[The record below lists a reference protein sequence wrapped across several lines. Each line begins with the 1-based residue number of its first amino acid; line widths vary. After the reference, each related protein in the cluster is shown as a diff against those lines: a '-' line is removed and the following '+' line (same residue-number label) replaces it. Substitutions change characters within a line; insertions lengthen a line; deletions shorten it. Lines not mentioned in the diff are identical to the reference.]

1 MQALFS
7 QLVAGL
13 SLGSILLLAALGL
26 ALTFGQMGVIN
37 MAHGEFM
44 MAGAYTAFVAQGLIA
59 DAGTSLL
66 LAIPLGFLVGGVMG
80 VVLEATLI
88 RRMYHRPLDTLLVT
102 WGVSLILQQAAR
114 DIFGAPNVDVRAP
127 TWLSGSVNIGV
138 TQVPAARLFIL
149 VLALTAVVGLSTLL
163 KMTPLG
169 RRIRGVV
176 QNRDLAE
183 TVGISTRSTD
193 RLTFFIGSGLAGIAG
208 VALTLLG
215 STGPTLGTSYIVDA
229 FLVVVAGGIG
239 QIKGAVIAA
248 FGLGLLQATFEYSTT
263 ASIDLRFLIGPNGA
277 GKTTLVDAIT
287 GLAPATGSVRFG
299 RTELIGKKVHR
310 IARLG
315 VGRTF
320 QTASVFEE
328 LTVLQNLDIA
338 AGTGRSA
345 LSLLRRRSSVP
356 PVVEQAMDIVGLTAQ
371 RDRPAGALAHGQK
384 QWLEIGML
392 LVQNARVLLLDE
404 PVAGMSA
411 DERVQ
416 TGELL
421 RRIGA
426 ERTVVVVE
434 HDMDFMR
441 SFATSVTV
449 LHAGKVLSAGTVA
462 QVQADPKVQE
472 VYLGRAE
479 VAQ

>member
-13 SLGSILLLAALGL
+13 SLGSVLLLAALGL

-44 MAGAYTAFVAQGLIA
+44 MAGAYTAFVIQRGIT

-80 VVLEATLI
+80 LILEATLI

-127 TWLSGSVNIGV
+127 GWLSGSINIGF

-149 VLALTAVVGLSTLL
+149 ALAVAAVLGLSLLL
-163 KMTPLG
+163 KTTLLG

-193 RLTFFIGSGLAGIAG
+193 RLTFFIGSGLAGVAG

-263 ASIDLRFLIGPNGA
+263 ANTA
-277 GKTTLVDAIT
+277 
-287 GLAPATGSVRFG
+287 
-299 RTELIGKKVHR
+299 KVM
-310 IARLG
+310 
-315 VGRTF
+315 
-320 QTASVFEE
+320 VF
-328 LTVLQNLDIA
+328 
-338 AGTGRSA
+338 
-345 LSLLRRRSSVP
+345 
-356 PVVEQAMDIVGLTAQ
+356 
-371 RDRPAGALAHGQK
+371 
-384 QWLEIGML
+384 
-392 LVQNARVLLLDE
+392 
-404 PVAGMSA
+404 
-411 DERVQ
+411 
-416 TGELL
+416 
-421 RRIGA
+421 
-426 ERTVVVVE
+426 VVVVV
-434 HDMDFMR
+434 FLQIRPQGIFSIRTR
-441 SFATSVTV
+441 SLA
-449 LHAGKVLSAGTVA
+449 
-462 QVQADPKVQE
+462 
-472 VYLGRAE
+472 
-479 VAQ
+479 

>member
-13 SLGSILLLAALGL
+13 SLGSVLLLAALGL

-127 TWLSGSVNIGV
+127 NWLSGSVNIGV
-138 TQVPAARLFIL
+138 IHVPAARLFIL
-149 VLALTAVVGLSTLL
+149 VLAVAAVVGLSLLL
-163 KMTPLG
+163 KMTALG

-263 ASIDLRFLIGPNGA
+263 ASVA
-277 GKTTLVDAIT
+277 
-287 GLAPATGSVRFG
+287 
-299 RTELIGKKVHR
+299 KVM
-310 IARLG
+310 
-315 VGRTF
+315 
-320 QTASVFEE
+320 VF
-328 LTVLQNLDIA
+328 
-338 AGTGRSA
+338 
-345 LSLLRRRSSVP
+345 
-356 PVVEQAMDIVGLTAQ
+356 
-371 RDRPAGALAHGQK
+371 
-384 QWLEIGML
+384 
-392 LVQNARVLLLDE
+392 
-404 PVAGMSA
+404 
-411 DERVQ
+411 
-416 TGELL
+416 
-421 RRIGA
+421 
-426 ERTVVVVE
+426 VVVVV
-434 HDMDFMR
+434 FLQIRPQGIFSVRTR
-441 SFATSVTV
+441 SLA
-449 LHAGKVLSAGTVA
+449 
-462 QVQADPKVQE
+462 
-472 VYLGRAE
+472 
-479 VAQ
+479 